1 MCSNVKVCGPTKIKV
16 CNKSNESYK
25 TALPVLMFLSQ
36 FFPSRTFGKLIFLPS
51 NFKLRESYGLS
62 NFPLQSRSGQTE
74 SVMGGRDKQIII
86 LVNLDSAVVEN
97 MCDKSSCFNSHHLTT
112 LDLCT

>member
-1 MCSNVKVCGPTKIKV
+1 MV
-16 CNKSNESYK
+16 
-25 TALPVLMFLSQ
+25 
-36 FFPSRTFGKLIFLPS
+36 FPISLVIA
-51 NFKLRESYGLS
+51 
-62 NFPLQSRSGQTE
+62 RSGQTE
-74 SVMGGRDKQIII
+74 SVIGGRDKQIII